1 MHYPIVMI
9 RAGLLGATLCIAGC
23 ASSIPVIDFYE
34 ASSETLQRYQQIN
47 VLTTSTAPRAF
58 EPLEDI
64 EGIYCRKKMGQAALA
79 DREATLYAIDQVRLK
94 AAEEN
99 ADAITEPACTINTD
113 NDFSN
118 NCYGSVIC
126 RATALRRA
134 DR

>member
-1 MHYPIVMI
+1 MQLQVAVI
-9 RAGLLGATLCIAGC
+9 RAALVAAALHLVAC
-23 ASSIPVIDFYE
+23 ASSVPVVDFYD
-34 ASSETLQRYQQIN
+34 ASSETLQRYQRID
-47 VLTTSTAPRAF
+47 VLTTSTALSAF
-58 EPLEDI
+58 EPLGDV
-64 EGIYCRKKMGQAALA
+64 EGIYCRKQTGQASLTGHG
-79 DREATLYAIDQVRLK
+79 ATLYAIDQVRLK